1 MRPVQLTVSAFGP
14 YAGRTVVE
22 MNRLGDRGIYLI
34 TGDTGAGK
42 TTLFDAITFALYGE
56 ASGENR
62 EAAMLRSKYADDDT
76 PTEVELVFVYAG
88 NQYRVH
94 RNPEYDRP
102 TKRGGGKTLQR
113 AEAELTYP
121 DGRVVTKTREV
132 NAAIRDIVGIDRAQ
146 FSQIAM
152 IAQGDFLKLLLA
164 PTEERKAIF
173 RKIFRTE
180 PFQRLQERLK
190 AEAGE
195 RNRQCE
201 GLRSG
206 IAQYINGMECAPG
219 DRFFA
224 EAERARRGEMPVGEV
239 LELLESLL
247 EQDDQTREERQQALD
262 GLERELEQVNA
273 RLGRAEERERVQQ
286 SLLAAQKTLAEQEPE
301 QERLW
306 AALQAHQQRQ
316 PEREQLAAVIAA
328 AKGSLP
334 QYERL
339 EQLKRTLADK
349 GVELAAQQ
357 DALRAITA
365 QLAQS
370 AAALGKARAELE
382 PLKDVEALRAQ
393 LTYRRD
399 VGAQRCKRL
408 GDMAALLGQAT
419 QLEQRLARARQR
431 YQMLTAQAEELSQAY
446 REKNRAYLDEQ
457 AGILAMGLEDGVPC
471 PVCGAKDHPHPAVK
485 ASHAPTKEELERAR
499 TGAEQSQRNAA
510 DASAAAGELSGQ
522 SLEIWAELE
531 RQCNELLG
539 GCLRAQM
546 AALLQD
552 AQRAAEHV
560 VAELEE
566 ELTEAQRQAKR
577 KAQLE
582 ASIPLQEEDSR
593 QKERQCVETEKRL
606 VQLRSE
612 QESTQDTLTRLAGEL
627 AYADKAQAERAIAQ
641 AEAQRSAL
649 DRALADAQKAY
660 HDGKAQ
666 VDGLHGQIAAQSRQL
681 AESDP
686 IDAEA
691 ASARQAE
698 LLAERRAMQGT
709 ITALATRI
717 SKNRYAA
724 DNITRQSGDLA
735 ALEGKL
741 TWIRALTNTACGTLA
756 GKEKVMLETYVQM
769 TCFDRVLARANT
781 RFMVMSGGQYELKR
795 RVEAENNRSQSG
807 LELDVVDH
815 YNGTERSIKTL
826 SGGESFMASL
836 SLALGLS
843 DEIQSSAGGIRLDC
857 MFVDEGFGSLDS
869 ETLQQAM
876 RALAGLSEG
885 NRLVGIISHVAEL
898 KEKIDMQI
906 VVTKE
911 RTGGSRVEIV
921 G

>member
-1 MRPVQLTVSAFGP
+1 
-14 YAGRTVVE
+14 
-22 MNRLGDRGIYLI
+22 
-34 TGDTGAGK
+34 
-42 TTLFDAITFALYGE
+42 
-56 ASGENR
+56 
-62 EAAMLRSKYADDDT
+62 
-76 PTEVELVFVYAG
+76 
-88 NQYRVH
+88 
-94 RNPEYDRP
+94 
-102 TKRGGGKTLQR
+102 
-113 AEAELTYP
+113 
-121 DGRVVTKTREV
+121 
-132 NAAIRDIVGIDRAQ
+132 
-146 FSQIAM
+146 
-152 IAQGDFLKLLLA
+152 
-164 PTEERKAIF
+164 
-173 RKIFRTE
+173 
-180 PFQRLQERLK
+180 
-190 AEAGE
+190 
-195 RNRQCE
+195 
-201 GLRSG
+201 
-206 IAQYINGMECAPG
+206 MECAPG

-224 EAERARRGEMPVGEV
+224 ETERARRGEMPVNEV

-247 EQDDQTREERQQALD
+247 GQDDQTRAERQQALD

-273 RLGRAEERERVQQ
+273 RLGRAEERERVHQ
-286 SLLAAQKTLAEQEPE
+286 SLLAAQKVLVEQEPE
-301 QERLW
+301 LERLR
-306 AALQAHQQRQ
+306 ATLQAHQQRQ
-316 PEREQLAAVIAA
+316 PEREQLAAAIAA
-328 AKGSLP
+328 GKGSLP

-349 GVELAAQQ
+349 RAELAAQQ
-357 DALRAITA
+357 DTLRATNA
-365 QLAQS
+365 QLAQLT
-370 AAALGKARAELE
+370 AALGQACTELE
-382 PLKDVEALRAQ
+382 TLKDVETIRAK
-393 LTYRRD
+393 LTHQREVD
-399 VGAQRCKRL
+399 AQRCKRL
-408 GDMAALLGQAT
+408 SDMAALLGQGT
-419 QLEQRLARARQR
+419 QLEQRLAHAQER
-431 YQMLTAQAEELSQAY
+431 YQALSAQAEERSRAY
-446 REKNRAYLDEQ
+446 HEKNRAYLDEQ

-471 PVCGAKDHPHPAVK
+471 PVCGSANHPHPAVK
-485 ASHAPTKEELERAR
+485 ASHAPTKEELDSAR
-499 TGAEQSQRNAA
+499 TEAEQAQRQAA

-522 SLEIWAELE
+522 SLAIWAELE
-531 RQCNELLG
+531 RQCDDLLG
-539 GCLRAQM
+539 GCPRAQM
-546 AALLQD
+546 ATLLQD
-552 AQRAAEHV
+552 AQQTAERS

-566 ELTEAQRQAKR
+566 ELTELHRKAKR

-582 ASIPLQEEDSR
+582 TSIPLQEEGSR
-593 QKERQCVETEKRL
+593 QKERQGVETEKRL
-606 VQLRSE
+606 VQLQSE

-641 AEAQRSAL
+641 AEAQRAAL

-660 HDGKAQ
+660 QDCKAQ

-681 AESDP
+681 EESTP
-686 IDAEA
+686 IDTVAV
-691 ASARQAE
+691 SARQAA
-698 LLAERRAMQGT
+698 LLAERKTIQST
-709 ITALATRI
+709 ITALATRT

-741 TWIRALTNTACGTLA
+741 VWVRALTNTACGTLA

-876 RALAGLSEG
+876 RALAGLTEG